1 VTVRPQSPG
10 ERLALELEARH
21 WLQKDLAE
29 IINRPMQ
36 MVSEII
42 SGRKE
47 ITRETAAQL
56 GAALGT
62 PPEFWLGMQDTYQLW
77 ELSRHGPTQR
87 KLKVCLGRA
96 WPARKTDSVLSLF
109 SLPHGQQ
116 NDRSVRPA
124 ECIVIHIPA

>member
-87 KLKVCLGRA
+87 KLAEIRQRA
-96 WPARKTDSVLSLF
+96 RTAVPSRHNHRTRDVKPPGQCPACDAAR
-109 SLPHGQQ
+109 
-116 NDRSVRPA
+116 
-124 ECIVIHIPA
+124 